1 MFHMQRV
8 DGIGGIFFKAAD
20 PATLSQWYAT
30 HLGIDPPPQ
39 SYEEPVWLQA
49 EGPTVFAPFAAEDGD
64 NPYLGPTG
72 WGINFRV
79 SDLDAM
85 VAQLRSAQI
94 EVEVDGEVYPNGRF
108 AQLHDPEGNAIQLWE
123 PDSPEPSA

>member
-1 MFHMQRV
+1 MHHVPHAAGSRHRLEFSL
-8 DGIGGIFFKAAD
+8 KPAD

-39 SYEEPVWLQA
+39 SYEEPVWFQA
-49 EGPTVFAPFAAEDGD
+49 GGPTVFAPFASEDGD

-79 SDLDAM
+79 STSM
-85 VAQLRSAQI
+85 
-94 EVEVDGEVYPNGRF
+94 
-108 AQLHDPEGNAIQLWE
+108 
-123 PDSPEPSA
+123 